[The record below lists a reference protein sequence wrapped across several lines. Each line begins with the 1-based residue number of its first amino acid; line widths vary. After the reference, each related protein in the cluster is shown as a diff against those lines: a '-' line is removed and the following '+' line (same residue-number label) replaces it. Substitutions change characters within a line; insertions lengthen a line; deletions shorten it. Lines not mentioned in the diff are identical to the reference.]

1 MREGGAEIMGG
12 HNASLLSELMT
23 RLPEWIDCSF
33 AISGRIHAGR
43 HSPWKIL
50 RSFQS
55 TQWSILPSLSLF
67 IPLMKIKRDAYAHTL
82 QIDGTRFVISA
93 TIFVYW
99 IFEFINLWI
108 VEIWKIVVQNNLS
121 GLILILD

>member
-1 MREGGAEIMGG
+1 ME
-12 HNASLLSELMT
+12 HTPFSLSL
-23 RLPEWIDCSF
+23 F
-33 AISGRIHAGR
+33 
-43 HSPWKIL
+43 
-50 RSFQS
+50 
-55 TQWSILPSLSLF
+55 LSLF
-67 IPLMKIKRDAYAHTL
+67 IPLTKIKRDAYAHTL